1 MQRNIAM
8 PVKQAAR
15 RLTHLLFVWIL
26 ASLLLACALVPNL
39 DVGSGSTPTDTASSN
54 SLLNRW
60 SQVAPGIEVRDEHWK
75 STDSNEDTVMISR
88 FDPHQLQIS
97 VGYQPSNPLSLVNW
111 QKQTGAIALFN
122 GGYFD
127 QNNRATALTISNG
140 QSYGTSYPDFGGL
153 FAVDTQGNVILRSL
167 KQQPYDPD
175 TEQLQQATES
185 SPMLVIDG
193 KRTNLRANSSR
204 SRRTVVALDTDGR
217 LLFIISPGRSF
228 TLGEMAEV
236 VSSSDLH
243 IQTALNLDGGAS
255 TGMYIKTKNQN
266 LGVDSVSN
274 LPIVIYM
281 HPLSNSSIRQNAKK
295 TFSV

>member
-1 MQRNIAM
+1 M
-8 PVKQAAR
+8 PVKQAVR
-15 RLTHLLFVWIL
+15 TLTYLLLTWIL
-26 ASLLLACALVPNL
+26 ASLLLACALIPNL
-39 DVGSGSTPTDTASSN
+39 DTGSGSTPTGTTSSD

-60 SQVAPGIEVRDEHWK
+60 SQVAPGAEIRNEHWK
-75 STDSNEDTVMISR
+75 SADSSEDTVTISR

-97 VGYQPSNPLSLVNW
+97 VGYQPSHPLSLVDW

-127 QNNRATALTISNG
+127 KNNKATALTISDG

-167 KQQPYDPD
+167 KQQPYDPS

-185 SPMLVIDG
+185 SPILVIDG
-193 KRTNLRANSSR
+193 KRVDLQANSSR
-204 SRRTVVALDTDGR
+204 NRRTVVALDTDGR

-228 TLGEMAEV
+228 TLDEMADV

-243 IQTALNLDGGAS
+243 IQIALNLDGGAS
-255 TGMYIKTKNQN
+255 TGMYIKTNNQN

-281 HPLSNSSIRQNAKK
+281 K
-295 TFSV
+295 